1 MCEVVEAEEDTG
13 EGGQKD
19 CRLGWEVEL
28 DLDWDEGEHKCV
40 VLLLTALPLLLALT
54 VVLLSP

>member
-1 MCEVVEAEEDTG
+1 MEAEEDTG